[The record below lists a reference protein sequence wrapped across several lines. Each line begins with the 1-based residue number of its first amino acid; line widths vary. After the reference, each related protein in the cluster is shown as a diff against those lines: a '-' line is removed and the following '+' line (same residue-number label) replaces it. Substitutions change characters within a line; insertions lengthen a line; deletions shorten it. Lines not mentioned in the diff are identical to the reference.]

1 MGAVTPMGQG
11 FASEVKGWRVAG
23 WLQGAILVRKL
34 AVPTDK
40 QNELRLLSAMQSI
53 AATGLYIAPG
63 YRLPT

>member
-11 FASEVKGWRVAG
+11 FASEAKGWRVAG
-23 WLQGAILVRKL
+23 RLQGAVLVRKL

-40 QNELRLLSAMQSI
+40 QDELQLLSAMQSM
-53 AATGLYIAPG
+53 AATGLYIAPS